1 MVALPLGQY
10 ASAMTHITGR
20 QRWARIAA
28 WTVSLGATICGI
40 VLVAMGKISMWVSDP
55 STPNTYTNQN
65 VQVGLLGIVLLAVGL
80 LSVMAVLIAEGY
92 TRRVETKNQSLE
104 PPQTHEVQVHES
116 SI

>member
-1 MVALPLGQY
+1 
-10 ASAMTHITGR
+10 MTHITGR

-65 VQVGLLGIVLLAVGL
+65 VQVGLVGIVLLAVGL

-104 PPQTHEVQVHES
+104 PPQTHEVQVQES